1 MSLLENKQLK
11 PLQDKK
17 AKSLSEALNQD
28 EKKKEL
34 ENELVALN
42 KELKEAAKESQIYRI
57 AIKIKVFGEFISGG
71 KIEDDIDKYK
81 STMTCRKTD
90 DKQTIECTS
99 YTDSEAEK
107 ADCSK
112 QIPKNQV

>member
-1 MSLLENKQLK
+1 MKVTIDKAVLEK
-11 PLQDKK
+11 
-17 AKSLSEALNQD
+17 
-28 EKKKEL
+28 
-34 ENELVALN
+34 
-42 KELKEAAKESQIYRI
+42 
-57 AIKIKVFGEFISGG
+57 FISLMSENYVPL
-71 KIEDDIDKYK
+71 EDDIDKYK

>member
-1 MSLLENKQLK
+1 
-11 PLQDKK
+11 
-17 AKSLSEALNQD
+17 
-28 EKKKEL
+28 
-34 ENELVALN
+34 
-42 KELKEAAKESQIYRI
+42 
-57 AIKIKVFGEFISGG
+57 
-71 KIEDDIDKYK
+71 
-81 STMTCRKTD
+81 MTCRKTD